1 MTAARMTTILALLL
15 LTIACSPSAPPAAPA
30 VTDAWIREAPPSAG
44 MTAGY
49 LTVTNPTDADIE
61 IVDARSEAF
70 DSIEF
75 HITVNED
82 GMARMRREPSVTVP
96 ARGRVDF
103 TPGGRHL
110 MLFGAKSPLSDGD
123 AVDLTIT
130 LADGRALEVSVPVA
144 RGGQSGH
151 DHHNH

>member
-1 MTAARMTTILALLL
+1 
-15 LTIACSPSAPPAAPA
+15 
-30 VTDAWIREAPPSAG
+30 

-49 LTVTNPTDADIE
+49 LTVANPTDADIE

-75 HITVNED
+75 HVTVDED
-82 GMARMRREPSVTVP
+82 GMARMRRETSVIVP
-96 ARGRVDF
+96 AGDRVEF

-110 MLFGAKSPLSDGD
+110 MLFGARLPLTEGD
-123 AVDLTIT
+123 TVDLTIV
-130 LADGRALEVSVPVA
+130 LADGRQFDVMAPVA

-151 DHHNH
+151 EHHNH